1 MDFLDLAKRR
11 YSVRTYRETPVEKEK
26 VARILEAARVSPSAA
41 NLQPTRLVVVDDK
54 AGMEKLSRAAN
65 VYSAPL
71 AIIVCADHAKAWK
84 RPADGKSTVDID
96 ASIATDHMTRC

>member
-11 YSVRTYRETPVEKEK
+11 DPVRSDKEAPVEEEK
-26 VARILEAARVSPSAA
+26 VARILEAAGGKGPPSAA

-54 AGMEKLSRAAN
+54 ALEMGKLSRAAN

-71 AIIVCADHAKAWK
+71 ADHRVRGSRESLEA
-84 RPADGKSTVDID
+84 P
-96 ASIATDHMTRC
+96 

>member
-11 YSVRTYRETPVEKEK
+11 YSVRSYKETPVEEEK

-54 AGMEKLSRAAN
+54 AGMGKLSRAAN

-71 AIIVCADHAKAWK
+71 AIIVCADHAKPGSAQLMV
-84 RPADGKSTVDID
+84 RALLTSMRQSPPT
-96 ASIATDHMTRC
+96 T

>member
-11 YSVRTYRETPVEKEK
+11 YSVRTYRETLVEKEK

-54 AGMEKLSRAAN
+54 AGKSSAVRQMSTARLSPSSCARITRKPGSAQLTARALLT
-65 VYSAPL
+65 SMRQSP
-71 AIIVCADHAKAWK
+71 
-84 RPADGKSTVDID
+84 PT
-96 ASIATDHMTRC
+96 T